1 VLATPLQDDSKGELR
16 VDWYFA
22 NIKYFL
28 EQLTDLAPQLMM
40 TVTSLYGAY
49 EYIRWKMTRRSPTTD
64 ANSNVSRRIGWV
76 IAEDGHCAVL
86 YGTDTSAA
94 VLSLGVTRAP
104 RPNTSVDPS
113 SAALSVAQ
121 THPAICM

>member
-76 IAEDGHCAVL
+76 IAEDGVL
-86 YGTDTSAA
+86 FCTEPI
-94 VLSLGVTRAP
+94 RAQ
-104 RPNTSVDPS
+104 R
-113 SAALSVAQ
+113 
-121 THPAICM
+121 C